1 MFKRVTRRLS
11 RSSADQE
18 DDAPRD
24 INKTVMTSKPRLV
37 IAASSE
43 TFDHAII
50 HRWKHEGFDVHY
62 EHVHGGSRSS
72 TYAVEAHGDNLE
84 PGENYAIIAY
94 GEAASVL
101 LSKAF
106 QSRGKLCAIVAFY
119 PYSIPDPGSTPPD
132 DLRVQVHLA
141 GNQKF
146 APKYPHFRYH
156 GTKAGFD
163 EQGRDTY
170 DHIASGL
177 AWSRVLDC
185 VRRGF
190 GIDVDLE
197 EIWERH
203 LAHEFV
209 TRDAAATIETMTSHP
224 SVIHIPTLTGG
235 VGKSELFRFYDE
247 FFIPSNPTG
256 MRTTLLSR
264 TVGSDKIIDEMLISF
279 THTQEIP
286 WLLPG
291 VPPTGKYIEVV
302 LVSVVKIIGG
312 KLESERL
319 HWDQASV
326 LVQAGLLDAK
336 LGAVG
341 LGEGGLSR
349 LPIVG
354 DEAPRVAMGGA
365 EGLVPLNELIPGW

>member
-11 RSSADQE
+11 RSSQDLEEQ
-18 DDAPRD
+18 APRD
-24 INKTVMTSKPRLV
+24 INKSVMTNKPCLV
-37 IAASSE
+37 IAASSD

-50 HRWKHEGFDVHY
+50 HRWKREGFDVHY
-62 EHVHGGSRSS
+62 EQVHGDTRSS

-84 PGENYAIIAY
+84 PGESYAIIAY

-101 LSKAF
+101 LPKMF
-106 QSRGKLCAIVAFY
+106 QARGKLCAIVAFY
-119 PYSIPDPGSTPPD
+119 PYAIPDPGSTPPEE
-132 DLRVQVHLA
+132 LRVQVHLA

-146 APKYPHFRYH
+146 APKYPHFWYQ
-156 GTKAGFD
+156 GTPAGID
-163 EQGRDTY
+163 EHGRDTY

-177 AWSRVLDC
+177 AWSRALDC

-197 EIWERH
+197 DIWERH

-209 TRDAAATIETMTSHP
+209 TRNATETIGTMTSHP
-224 SVIHIPTLTGG
+224 SVVHMPTLTGG
-235 VGKSELFRFYDE
+235 VGKGELHRFYDE
-247 FFIPSNPTG
+247 FFIPSNPAN

-291 VPPTGKYIEVV
+291 VPATGKYIEVV
-302 LVSVVKIIGG
+302 LVSVVKIVGG

-326 LVQAGLLDAK
+326 LVQAGLLDAT

-341 LGEGGLSR
+341 LGQGGVSR

-354 DEAPRVAMGGA
+354 AEAPRITMEGTGGSVA
-365 EGLVPLNELIPGW
+365 LNELIPGW